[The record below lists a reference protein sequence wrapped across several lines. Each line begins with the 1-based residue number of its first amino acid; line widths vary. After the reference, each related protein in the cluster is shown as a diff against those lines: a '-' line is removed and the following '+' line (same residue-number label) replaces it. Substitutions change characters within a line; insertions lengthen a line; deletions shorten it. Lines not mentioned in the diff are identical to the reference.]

1 MSFPNVTDIATTTIE
16 NRSKK
21 VADNVLKNN
30 ALLSRL
36 DKRGNVKPFDGGRLI
51 YQELSFAEN
60 TNAGWYSGYDT
71 LPTAAADVITSA
83 EFNIKQLAAPV
94 VISGL
99 EMLQNSGE
107 EALLDLMG
115 ERITVAESTLMNLLA
130 EACYSDGTG
139 YGGKQLNGLDIAVPV
154 DPTTGTYGGISR
166 SAWTFWRSQIVDM
179 AAAAT
184 TTTIQPNMNA
194 LWALC
199 VRGAE
204 RPDLIMAGS
213 TIWQTYVSSLQSL
226 QRFTSTDAS
235 KDLNF
240 VSVKFMDADV
250 VLDGGIGGFAAADT
264 MYFLNTKYIF
274 LRPHKSRNMTTIG
287 PNRRTP
293 INQDA
298 EVVMMGWAGNITSNG
313 SRYQGRLVGS

>member
-1 MSFPNVTDIATTTIE
+1 MAFPNVSDIATTTIE

-60 TNAGWYSGYDT
+60 ANAGWYSGYDT
-71 LPTAAADVITSA
+71 LPTAASDVITSA

-115 ERITVAESTLMNLLA
+115 ERITVAESTLINLLA

-166 SAWTFWRSQIVDM
+166 ATWSFWRSQIVDM

-184 TTTIQPNMNA
+184 TATITTNMNT
-194 LWALC
+194 LWAAC
-199 VRGAE
+199 VRGSDH
-204 RPDLIMAGS
+204 PDLIMAGS
-213 TIWQTYVSSLQSL
+213 TIWQTYMATLQAQ
-226 QRFTSTDAS
+226 QRFTDP
-235 KDLNF
+235 DLANLGF
-240 VSVKFMDADV
+240 TSVKFMTADV